1 MTCLGNR
8 GIRIRK
14 LLKVVA
20 VLLVISL
27 PLVAVA
33 DVTTPVLQIN
43 ADAATSPITTQAL
56 RGNISVLMGSGGN
69 IGVFTGA
76 SGKLLV
82 DAGIAVSKPR
92 IVDALD
98 ALGRTPIEMLINTHY
113 HWDHTDGN
121 PWVHDAGAKIV
132 AHENTLKRLTSG
144 TRVIEWGYTFPP
156 LDAGGLPTEVVR
168 DQKTIPFE
176 GESIVLTHYGA
187 GHTDTDL
194 LVYFKN
200 ADVMQMGDIWWNGHY
215 PFIDY
220 GAGGSID
227 GMIRWTNEC
236 LKVVTAHTIIIPGHG
251 AVGDRAQ
258 LLAYRD
264 MLVAVRENVSRL
276 KKQGKT
282 LAEVIAA
289 KPTAAF
295 DKQYGDFV
303 IDPAFFTQLV
313 YMGV

>member
-1 MTCLGNR
+1 MTCPGKRSAGVRNLRN
-8 GIRIRK
+8 IFAA
-14 LLKVVA
+14 LLA
-20 VLLVISL
+20 TSL
-27 PLVAVA
+27 APVAVA

-43 ADAATSPITTQAL
+43 ADAATSPISTQGL
-56 RGNISVLMGSGGN
+56 RGNVSVLMGSGGN

-76 SGKLLV
+76 NGKLLV
-82 DAGIAVSKPR
+82 DAGIAVSRRR
-92 IVDALD
+92 IADALD
-98 ALGRTPIEMLINTHY
+98 ALGPAPIRMLIDTHY

-121 PWVHDAGAKIV
+121 PWVHDAGAKVV
-132 AHENTLKRLTSG
+132 AHENTLKRLTTG

-168 DQKTIPFE
+168 DHETLSFD

-194 LVYFKN
+194 LVYFTH
-200 ADVMQMGDIWWNGHY
+200 ADVMQTGDIWWNGHY

-227 GMIRWTNEC
+227 GMIRWTNAC
-236 LKVVTAHTIIIPGHG
+236 LKIVTANTIIIPGHG
-251 AVGDRAQ
+251 PVGDRTQ

-264 MLVAVRENVSRL
+264 MLVTVRDNVSRL
-276 KKQGKT
+276 KREGKT

-295 DKQYGDFV
+295 DQQYGDFV